1 MKCRSKSDFSS
12 KHVDFKGATIC
23 NSWATPKGLLYIFF
37 AKFLYVQM
45 CILIFVEFKN
55 KATSRLLIYNESLW
69 LMYFSID
76 TTYFQTHPIDK

>member
-1 MKCRSKSDFSS
+1 MLILKEPLY
-12 KHVDFKGATIC
+12 VIAGLPQKGYSI
-23 NSWATPKGLLYIFF
+23 YIF

-55 KATSRLLIYNESLW
+55 KATSRLLINNELLW

-76 TTYFQTHPIDK
+76 TTYFQTHPIDKWHMSLTL